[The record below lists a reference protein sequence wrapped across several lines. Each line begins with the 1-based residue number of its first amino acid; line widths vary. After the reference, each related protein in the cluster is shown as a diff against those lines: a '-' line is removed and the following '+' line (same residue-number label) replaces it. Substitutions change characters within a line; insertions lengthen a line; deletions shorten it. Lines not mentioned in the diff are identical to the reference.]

1 MAIQK
6 ITADVIANSAVTTD
20 SLSDSS
26 ITAAKL
32 HTTLDLTGKTVT
44 VATASAGDNDTTVA
58 STAFVSTAIAN
69 LADSAPS
76 TLDTLNELAAA
87 LGDDANFSTTVTN
100 SIALKAPLAGPD
112 FTGDVTFDTSTLVV
126 DATNNRVGIGTTSPS
141 YPLEVQSGG
150 VGTVLRAGTSF
161 VSIDPTG
168 SESAPSLIFNGDAN
182 TGIWRPAADTL
193 AVSSAGSEA
202 MRIDSSGNLL
212 VGNTSTILDAEENE
226 EQGVDI
232 RPFGF
237 VKISRSGNH
246 PLQLART
253 EDGELIK
260 LRTNENT
267 IGSIG
272 TKSGGLYIGTDDAG
286 IFFNHHGSGN
296 LDAVLP
302 YDIGQSSFYNG
313 HVDLG
318 ATGGKFKNL
327 YLSGGVYANNA
338 SGAFLWN
345 SENAH
350 IAFGTN
356 NTERMRIDSSGN
368 VGIGSDSISGIS
380 ANATTLDI
388 RGGVTTKGGAI
399 RLRSSDS
406 SVSTYL
412 YADNTNGLS
421 INTST
426 SHPMVFRTAGGERM
440 RINAAGGLSLNDNL
454 ENPLNLN
461 RTTTTTGA
469 SYMKFTN
476 AGGNYYIGADSSLG
490 DRMAIGGLA
499 YGFTMTAESG
509 RPLVFATSNTARMTI
524 DSSGNVGIGTTS
536 PVEKLHVEGSMMLDA
551 YNVGAEEGLFLRQG
565 FSSSNKYNLGIMTYA
580 HNGSTNDG
588 LTIGAYNGFSV
599 CTGSNSRQERMRIN
613 SSGNV
618 GIGTDSISNLL
629 QVAGAIGL
637 NHAAMRSGA
646 TTGDFSVTVSG
657 LTTLSGSAWK
667 QMGFLVFYAGVDGT
681 LAGSNMFLSMIRLRG
696 LSTYASAVQSN
707 IVGTATISDSSA
719 SSTGLTINFDV
730 GNSNQGSVYVL
741 LLGGHG
747 NRPSIT
753 ISG

>member
-6 ITADVIANSAVTTD
+6 ITADVIANSAVTAD
-20 SLSDSS
+20 SLADTT

-76 TLDTLNELAAA
+76 TLNTLNELAAA

-100 SIALKAPLAGPD
+100 SIALKAPLASPT
-112 FTGDVTFDTSTLVV
+112 FTGDATFDTSTLVV
-126 DATNNRVGIGTTSPS
+126 DATNNRVGIGTTSPLFPLHISSSSTDVAKFQTSGS
-141 YPLEVQSGG
+141 YAYTRFQNSSKTWALS
-150 VGTVLRAGTSF
+150 VG
-161 VSIDPTG
+161 
-168 SESAPSLIFNGDAN
+168 
-182 TGIWRPAADTL
+182 
-193 AVSSAGSEA
+193 SS
-202 MRIDSSGNLL
+202 
-212 VGNTSTILDAEENE
+212 
-226 EQGVDI
+226 
-232 RPFGF
+232 FGF
-237 VKISRSGNH
+237 
-246 PLQLART
+246 
-253 EDGELIK
+253 
-260 LRTNENT
+260 
-267 IGSIG
+267 
-272 TKSGGLYIGTDDAG
+272 
-286 IFFNHHGSGN
+286 
-296 LDAVLP
+296 
-302 YDIGQSSFYNG
+302 YDEAAS
-313 HVDLG
+313 
-318 ATGGKFKNL
+318 AT
-327 YLSGGVYANNA
+327 
-338 SGAFLWN
+338 
-345 SENAH
+345 
-350 IAFGTN
+350 
-356 NTERMRIDSSGN
+356 RMVIDSSGN
-368 VGIGSDSISGIS
+368 VGIGTTSPAQSLDTTGKIRIRDGGNTTIPSIQMGASGV
-380 ANATTLDI
+380 D
-388 RGGVTTKGGAI
+388 
-399 RLRSSDS
+399 
-406 SVSTYL
+406 
-412 YADNTNGLS
+412 GLS
-421 INTST
+421 LPSTNTVAFITNST
-426 SHPMVFRTAGGERM
+426 ERM
-440 RINAAGGLSLNDNL
+440 RINAAGGLSINDNV
-454 ENPLNLN
+454 ENPLSLN

-476 AGGNYYIGADSSLG
+476 AGGNYYIGADSSAG

-637 NHAAMRSGA
+637 NHAAMNSGA